1 MSELPPDTSTAPLPA
16 GITLRREPDSLAREL
31 INEDLDYCVRRL
43 ESIESQVGEKISVY
57 ERRILGLLEEKRK
70 AEAQEMELRELGT
83 RLSITRTL
91 AYAACAAAALA
102 LARSFF

>member
-1 MSELPPDTSTAPLPA
+1 MSDQPPYSSAAPLPA

-31 INEDLDYCVRRL
+31 INEDLDYCVHRL
-43 ESIESQVGEKISVY
+43 ERIESQVGNKISEY
-57 ERRILGLLEEKRK
+57 ERNLIGLLEEKRQT
-70 AEAQEMELRELGT
+70 EAFELKLRELGT
-83 RLSITRTL
+83 RLSATRTL

>member
-43 ESIESQVGEKISVY
+43 ESIESHVGDKISVY
-57 ERRILGLLEEKRK
+57 QKNILELLEEKRQT
-70 AEAQEMELRELGT
+70 EALELELR
-83 RLSITRTL
+83 
-91 AYAACAAAALA
+91 
-102 LARSFF
+102 